1 MEENIE
7 AMSEAI
13 ANVKTGQVTYAVKD
27 TSMNGVEIHAGDYMG
42 LFDKEIKLTAKD
54 KVEACKGLIKEMIDE
69 DSEIVTLLKG
79 EDASEQEVNEVA
91 SYITDNFNVDVDV
104 QDGGQPVYAFII
116 GVE

>member
-1 MEENIE
+1 
-7 AMSEAI
+7 
-13 ANVKTGQVTYAVKD
+13 
-27 TSMNGVEIHAGDYMG
+27 
-42 LFDKEIKLTAKD
+42 
-54 KVEACKGLIKEMIDE
+54 MIDE